1 MVPTVKWLG
10 GQGDERRQP
19 RLGGKQSRRYKFFS
33 VAGGGVFFPAPS
45 TEKPLPQ
52 DAKLSSLAPEPSEQL
67 SIMTS
72 TSETRQIA
80 LSALAARFGPTG
92 ISQVRARGF
101 VFGLSPG
108 PQGCPLLG
116 SQTSFRPPE
125 FYTHAPV
132 LSAVPGTRSAL
143 NLPAPT
149 E

>member
-1 MVPTVKWLG
+1 MEQNQRDT
-10 GQGDERRQP
+10 
-19 RLGGKQSRRYKFFS
+19 SFFPS
-33 VAGGGVFFPAPS
+33 QGGGVFFSAPS

-52 DAKLSSLAPEPSEQL
+52 DANPAKAGLAPEPSEQL

-132 LSAVPGTRSAL
+132 LSVVPGTRSAL